1 MYKLFLDQISPSRTG
16 PGDTNLPGQLRK
28 IELVT
33 QENGQVVADQC
44 TGTTLRDKMQREVGG
59 EFGTRGHMYTHG

>member
-44 TGTTLRDKMQREVGG
+44 TGTTLGPSGFRLYLMSA
-59 EFGTRGHMYTHG
+59 